1 MVDPVGDG
9 AGSLSFDGLSA
20 FTAAGSG
27 SGGEHFGA
35 GLELGDRLAV
45 DLSAAAFVL
54 WWLPSFDLLSLLDFE
69 IGDGS
74 GSDC

>member
-1 MVDPVGDG
+1 MVDPVGEG
-9 AGSLSFDGLSA
+9 AGSFSFDGLSV
-20 FTAAGSG
+20 FTAAAAAG
-27 SGGEHFGA
+27 GGEHFGV
-35 GLELGDRLAV
+35 GLELGDCLAV

-74 GSDC
+74 GSNC